1 MLNSARGGGGGVLVS
16 QKEGEKD
23 KASSV
28 QSGDLTALG
37 FDNGKNLTPSS
48 LGLINQG
55 DVAACCGVGCD

>member
-16 QKEGEKD
+16 QKEGERGKD

-48 LGLINQG
+48 LGLIN
-55 DVAACCGVGCD
+55 